1 MSYRV
6 KIILDFEE
14 KPTAKDIINYINEL
28 GEDIDF
34 EIENKSYVREA
45 IEKGHDWW

>member
-6 KIILDFEE
+6 KIILDCEE
-14 KPTAKDIINYINEL
+14 KPTSKDIINYINEL

-34 EIENKSYVREA
+34 EIENKSHVREA

>member
-1 MSYRV
+1 MSYNITLQRLKNAV
-6 KIILDFEE
+6 
-14 KPTAKDIINYINEL
+14 KDIINYINEL

-34 EIENKSYVREA
+34 EIENKSHVREA

>member
-6 KIILDFEE
+6 KIILDCEE

-28 GEDIDF
+28 DEDIDF

>member
-6 KIILDFEE
+6 KIILDCEE

-28 GEDIDF
+28 GEDIAF
-34 EIENKSYVREA
+34 EIENKSHVREA

>member
-6 KIILDFEE
+6 KIILDCEE

-28 GEDIDF
+28 GEDIYF
-34 EIENKSYVREA
+34 EIENKSHVREA

>member
-14 KPTAKDIINYINEL
+14 KPTAKDIINYINAL

-34 EIENKSYVREA
+34 EIENKNHVREA

>member
-6 KIILDFEE
+6 KIILDCEE
-14 KPTAKDIINYINEL
+14 KPTAKDIINYIKEL